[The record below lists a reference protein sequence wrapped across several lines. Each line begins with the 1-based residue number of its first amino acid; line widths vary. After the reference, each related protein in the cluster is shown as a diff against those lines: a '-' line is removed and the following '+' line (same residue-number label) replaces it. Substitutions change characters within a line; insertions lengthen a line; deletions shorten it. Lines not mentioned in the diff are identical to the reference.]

1 MGGNLEQ
8 NWTKGKAGNMSINED
23 ECELVERV
31 PGKVSGQPV
40 IKGTRV
46 RAQTII
52 DNLDAGSSLEEI
64 AENYPSVPIDRIRK
78 VVAFAKSHQP
88 QPR

>member
-1 MGGNLEQ
+1 MVRESVMEFWDN
-8 NWTKGKAGNMSINED
+8 
-23 ECELVERV
+23 CELTERV
-31 PGKVSGQPV
+31 PGKMNGQAV

-52 DNLDAGSSLEEI
+52 DNFEAGSPVEEV
-64 AENYPSVPIDRIRK
+64 AENWPELPTSTI
-78 VVAFAKSHQP
+78 VAVLEYYYSRQP